1 MGALKKEEAE
11 WVTCDHGLYEMNLKG
26 EIVQTKEQLSTL
38 ASAYSGKLDRVFHNA
53 IYGFEATMTEA
64 DAEKM
69 SRDPSV
75 AYIEQVSI
83 VRAIQQSPA
92 TWGID
97 RVDQRDLPLSN
108 TYGPRADGSGV
119 TAYVIDTGVQIS
131 HDEFKDGNG
140 QSRATWGINTS
151 GDNDDRD
158 CHGHGTHV
166 AGTVGGLEYGVAKNV
181 DIVAVKVLTCS
192 GSGSTA
198 GVIAGVEW
206 AMNHAAD
213 NNISNKAVANMSLGG
228 GFSQASN
235 TAVKNLHE
243 SGVLTAVAAGNSN
256 ASACN
261 YSPASEPAAITVG
274 STTNSDARSSFS
286 NYGTCLDIFAPGSGI
301 TAAWIGSDTATNTIS
316 GTSMASPHVA
326 GGLAIAISEGSTDAE
341 GLILN
346 TATQDKVTNPQGGS
360 PNKLLYVGNVS
371 PTTSPT
377 PGPPTA
383 SPTPCM
389 NGALKVSISTDNYPA
404 ETSWTLKN
412 GCSGEQLLSG
422 GSYTSGNSLYE
433 DEVCAPANPSA
444 IYYEFTINDSYGDG
458 ICCSYGSGSYKVE
471 FDGTEMISGG
481 QFGSEETKTFGNEN
495 CDAPSTDAPTAS
507 PTADTPSTPTSPPTY
522 SDIENCVDS
531 PFEFKLETSSGAFIP
546 YKCANL
552 ARGSFGVDC
561 PAGGV
566 LATHCP
572 LTCGKCGRHMCSD
585 ASAPFFFKGNEYS
598 CDTLDETLCRKG
610 NIKRTCRSECDFC
623 EL

>member
-1 MGALKKEEAE
+1 MG
-11 WVTCDHGLYEMNLKG
+11 YEMNLKG
-26 EIVQTKEQLSTL
+26 EFVQTKEQLSTL

-64 DAEKM
+64 DAAKM
-69 SRDPSV
+69 ATDPSV

-151 GDNDDRD
+151 GDNNDQD

-261 YSPASEPAAITVG
+261 YSPASEPAVITVG
-274 STTNSDARSSFS
+274 STTNTDARSSFS

-301 TAAWIGSDTATNTIS
+301 TAAWIGSNSATNTIS

-326 GGLAIAISEGSTDAE
+326 GGLAIALAEGSTDAE
-341 GLILN
+341 GLVLN
-346 TATQDKVTNPQGGS
+346 TATPDKVTNPQAGS
-360 PNKLLYVGNVS
+360 PNKLLYVGNLS
-371 PTTSPT
+371 PTRSPT
-377 PGPPTA
+377 PGPPTSA
-383 SPTPCM
+383 PTPCA
-389 NGALKVSISTDNYPA
+389 NSKLKVSITTDNYPG
-404 ETSWTLKN
+404 ETTWTLKN
-412 GCSGEQLLSG
+412 GCSGEELLSG
-422 GSYTSGNSLYE
+422 GPYSASGTLYE
-433 DEVCAPANPSA
+433 DEVCTPDSLSDT
-444 IYYEFTINDSYGDG
+444 YCKFTINDTWGDG
-458 ICCSYGSGSYKVE
+458 ICCSYGSGSYKVY
-471 FDGTEMISGG
+471 FDNVEKASGG
-481 QFGSEETKTFGNEN
+481 EFGSAETKTFGNPS
-495 CDAPSTDAPTAS
+495 CAPLDPTAS
-507 PTADTPSTPTSPPTY
+507 PTSSPTATPTASPTVPVTTPPTSSHAVVVCGATHGEAVCGSSSKVVEVQSSLNAVRCC
-522 SDIENCVDS
+522 SDTYKSHPWKKNDGCDVWAESEVDGRCY
-531 PFEFKLETSSGAFIP
+531 PAETWLSA
-546 YKCANL
+546 YEKCASQG
-552 ARGSFGVDC
+552 ARLCTEAEIEAECTKYTG
-561 PAGGV
+561 
-566 LATHCP
+566 
-572 LTCGKCGRHMCSD
+572 CGFD
-585 ASAPFFFKGNEYS
+585 AKYVWTAFSA
-598 CDTLDETLCRKG
+598 
-610 NIKRTCRSECDFC
+610 
-623 EL
+623 